1 MSPAD
6 KPVRIGMLGCGVVGS
21 SVARLLLADT
31 AELSTRA
38 GVKIELSR
46 IAVRTIRPHEGI
58 NPALFT
64 TDPFSIVNDPEIDL
78 IIEVMGGIEPARE
91 LIMTAIE
98 NRKSVVTANKALL
111 ASHGAEM
118 FTAAYAKGEDIY
130 YEASVAGAVPIIRP
144 MRDSLAGDFVTR
156 LMGIVNGTTNYI
168 LTKMHEDN
176 REFADVLKEAQA
188 LGYAEAD
195 PTADIEGFDA
205 AAKAAILS
213 GLAFHTR
220 VTVDDVYREGISK
233 ITLEDVNIAKSMDH
247 VIKLLAIA
255 ELTPA
260 DEISVR
266 VHPVML
272 HKSHPLAS
280 VRDAYNAVF
289 VEAESAGSLM
299 FYGRGAGGAPT
310 ASAILGDVVAVARH
324 IALNSVGQRETD
336 YADRDIAPIESTK
349 TKFLIR
355 LEVADKAGVLAAI
368 ATTFANHGVS
378 IQTVNQSGRNSDAE
392 VTIVTHLATEGELKA
407 TVASLKAMDIVNNIS
422 SVIRV
427 EGASPA

>member
-31 AELSTRA
+31 DELSTRA
-38 GVKIELSR
+38 GVKMELAR
-46 IAVRTIRPHEGI
+46 IAVRTIKSYEGI
-58 NPALFT
+58 NPSLFT

-130 YEASVAGAVPIIRP
+130 YEASVAGAIPIIRP

-168 LTKMHEDN
+168 LTKMHEDD

-195 PTADIEGFDA
+195 PTADVEGFDA

-233 ITLEDVNIAKSMDH
+233 ITLEDVKIAKSMDH

-336 YADRDIAPIESTK
+336 YADRDIASIESTK

-355 LEVADKAGVLAAI
+355 LEVADKAGVLASI

-378 IQTVNQSGRNSDAE
+378 IQTVNQAGRNDDAE

-407 TVASLKAMDIVNNIS
+407 TVESLKKMDAVQNIS

-427 EGASPA
+427 EGAMNA

>member
-46 IAVRTIRPHEGI
+46 IAVRSIKAYEGI

-78 IIEVMGGIEPARE
+78 IIEVIGGIEPARE
-91 LIMTAIE
+91 LILTAIE

-130 YEASVAGAVPIIRP
+130 YEASVAGAIPIIRP

-195 PTADIEGFDA
+195 PTADVEGFDA

-368 ATTFANHGVS
+368 ATVFANHGVS
-378 IQTVNQSGRNSDAE
+378 IQTVNQAGRNSDAE

-407 TVASLKAMDIVNNIS
+407 TVASLKAMDMVNKIY

-427 EGASPA
+427 EGALPA

>member
-1 MSPAD
+1 
-6 KPVRIGMLGCGVVGS
+6 
-21 SVARLLLADT
+21 LLADS

-38 GVKIELSR
+38 GIKIELAK
-46 IAVRTIRPHEGI
+46 IAVRTIKPHEGI
-58 NPALFT
+58 DPALFT

-78 IIEVMGGIEPARE
+78 IVEVMGGIEPARE
-91 LIMTAIE
+91 LAHLAIK
-98 NRKSVVTANKALL
+98 NRKSIVTANKALL
-111 ASHGAEM
+111 ASHGAEL
-118 FTAAYAKGEDIY
+118 FTAAYAQGEDIY
-130 YEASVAGAVPIIRP
+130 YEAAVAGAIPIIRP
-144 MRDSLAGDFVTR
+144 LRDSLVGDFVVR

-168 LTKMHEDN
+168 LTKMHEEN
-176 REFADVLKEAQA
+176 KEFAVALKEAQD

-233 ITLEDVNIAKSMDH
+233 ITLEDVQLAKSLGY

-272 HKSHPLAS
+272 EAAHPLAS
-280 VRDAYNAVF
+280 VRDAFNAVF
-289 VEAESAGSLM
+289 VEAESAGQLM
-299 FYGRGAGGAPT
+299 FYGAGAGGAQT
-310 ASAILGDVVAVARH
+310 ASAILGDLVSAAKRHVAGGPGLAD
-324 IALNSVGQRETD
+324 SVHANLPILPIDRIFTRYQITLEATD
-336 YADRDIAPIESTK
+336 QP
-349 TKFLIR
+349 
-355 LEVADKAGVLAAI
+355 GVLAAI
-368 ATTFANHGVS
+368 ANTFATHEVS
-378 IQTVNQSGRNSDAE
+378 IEFVEQNPTPGKKTANLEIGTHEATDAALSAVVAALAASDAVE
-392 VTIVTHLATEGELKA
+392 SIT
-407 TVASLKAMDIVNNIS
+407 

-427 EGASPA
+427 EGI

>member
-31 AELSTRA
+31 DELSTRA
-38 GVKIELSR
+38 GVKMELAR
-46 IAVRTIRPHEGI
+46 IAVRTIKPYEGI
-58 NPALFT
+58 NPSLFT

-130 YEASVAGAVPIIRP
+130 YEASVAGAIPIIRP

-168 LTKMHEDN
+168 LTKMHEDD

-195 PTADIEGFDA
+195 PTADVEGFDA

-233 ITLEDVNIAKSMDH
+233 ITLEDVKIAKSMDH

-336 YADRDIAPIESTK
+336 YADRDIASIESTK

-355 LEVADKAGVLAAI
+355 LEVADKAGVLASI

-378 IQTVNQSGRNSDAE
+378 IQTVNQAGRNDDAE

-407 TVASLKAMDIVNNIS
+407 TVESLKKMDAVQNIS

-427 EGASPA
+427 EGAMNA

>member
-38 GVKIELSR
+38 GVKIELAR
-46 IAVRTIRPHEGI
+46 IAVRTIKPYEGI

-64 TDPFSIVNDPEIDL
+64 TDPFSVVNDPEIDL
-78 IIEVMGGIEPARE
+78 IIEVIGGIEPARE

-130 YEASVAGAVPIIRP
+130 YEASVAGAIPIIRP

-188 LGYAEAD
+188 LGYAEGD

-368 ATTFANHGVS
+368 ATVFANHGVS
-378 IQTVNQSGRNSDAE
+378 IQTVNQAGRNNDAE
-392 VTIVTHLATEGELKA
+392 VTIVTHRATEGELKA
-407 TVASLKAMDIVNNIS
+407 TVASLKVMDMVNKIS

-427 EGASPA
+427 EGALPA

>member
-31 AELSTRA
+31 DELSTRA
-38 GVKIELSR
+38 GVKMELAR
-46 IAVRTIRPHEGI
+46 IAVRTLKPYEGI
-58 NPALFT
+58 NPSLFT

-130 YEASVAGAVPIIRP
+130 YEASVAGAIPIIRP

-168 LTKMHEDN
+168 LTKMHEDD

-195 PTADIEGFDA
+195 PTADVEGFDA

-220 VTVDDVYREGISK
+220 VTLDDVYREGISK
-233 ITLEDVNIAKSMDH
+233 ITLEDVKIAKSMDH

-355 LEVADKAGVLAAI
+355 LEVADKAGVLASI
-368 ATTFANHGVS
+368 ATTFADHGVS
-378 IQTVNQSGRNSDAE
+378 IQTVNQTGRNSDAE

-407 TVASLKAMDIVNNIS
+407 TVAALTKMDAVQNIS

-427 EGASPA
+427 EGALSA

>member
-46 IAVRTIRPHEGI
+46 IAVRTIKPYEGI

-78 IIEVMGGIEPARE
+78 IIEVIGGIKPARE

-130 YEASVAGAVPIIRP
+130 YEASVAGAIPIIRP

-195 PTADIEGFDA
+195 PTADVEGFDA

-220 VTVDDVYREGISK
+220 VTVDDVYREGISN
-233 ITLEDVNIAKSMDH
+233 ITLEDVNIAK
-247 VIKLLAIA
+247 
-255 ELTPA
+255 
-260 DEISVR
+260 
-266 VHPVML
+266 
-272 HKSHPLAS
+272 
-280 VRDAYNAVF
+280 
-289 VEAESAGSLM
+289 
-299 FYGRGAGGAPT
+299 
-310 ASAILGDVVAVARH
+310 
-324 IALNSVGQRETD
+324 
-336 YADRDIAPIESTK
+336 
-349 TKFLIR
+349 
-355 LEVADKAGVLAAI
+355 
-368 ATTFANHGVS
+368 
-378 IQTVNQSGRNSDAE
+378 
-392 VTIVTHLATEGELKA
+392 
-407 TVASLKAMDIVNNIS
+407 
-422 SVIRV
+422 
-427 EGASPA
+427 

>member
-21 SVARLLLADT
+21 SVARLLLADA

-38 GVKIELSR
+38 GVKIELAR
-46 IAVRTIRPHEGI
+46 IAVRTIKPYEGI

-64 TDPFSIVNDPEIDL
+64 TAPFSIVNDPEIDL
-78 IIEVMGGIEPARE
+78 VIEVIGGIEPARE

-98 NRKSVVTANKALL
+98 NGKSVVTANKALL

-130 YEASVAGAVPIIRP
+130 YEASVAGAIPIIRP
-144 MRDSLAGDFVTR
+144 MRDSLAGDFVMR

-195 PTADIEGFDA
+195 PTADVEGFDA

-355 LEVADKAGVLAAI
+355 LEVADKAGVLAGI
-368 ATTFANHGVS
+368 ATVFAKHGVS
-378 IQTVNQSGRNSDAE
+378 IQTVNQAGRNNDAE

-407 TVASLKAMDIVNNIS
+407 TVASLTAMDMVNKIS

-427 EGASPA
+427 EGALPA

>member
-38 GVKIELSR
+38 GVKIELAR
-46 IAVRTIRPHEGI
+46 IAVRTIKPHEGI

-78 IIEVMGGIEPARE
+78 IIEVIGGIEPARE

-130 YEASVAGAVPIIRP
+130 YEASVAGAIPIIRP

-195 PTADIEGFDA
+195 PTADVEGFDA

-220 VTVDDVYREGISK
+220 VTVDDVYREGISN
-233 ITLEDVNIAKSMDH
+233 ITLEDVTIAKSMDH

-368 ATTFANHGVS
+368 ATVFANHGVS
-378 IQTVNQSGRNSDAE
+378 IQTVNQAGRNNDAE
-392 VTIVTHLATEGELKA
+392 VTIVTHRATEGELKA
-407 TVASLKAMDIVNNIS
+407 TVASLKAMDMVNKIS

-427 EGASPA
+427 EGAMPA

>member
-46 IAVRTIRPHEGI
+46 IAVRTIKPYEGI

-78 IIEVMGGIEPARE
+78 IIEVIGGIEPARE

-130 YEASVAGAVPIIRP
+130 YEASVAGAIPIIRP

-195 PTADIEGFDA
+195 PTADVEGFDA

-368 ATTFANHGVS
+368 ATVFANHGVS
-378 IQTVNQSGRNSDAE
+378 IQTVNQAGRNDDAE
-392 VTIVTHLATEGELKA
+392 VTIVTHRATEGELKA
-407 TVASLKAMDIVNNIS
+407 TVASLKAMDMVNKIS

-427 EGASPA
+427 EGAMPA